1 MTRTGVWRR
10 FIDRTARKPE
20 GKWAIK
26 SYSNPRGHYRSF
38 RLIMESLQLND
49 NDVYCEIGCGGG
61 ALLNMA
67 MKKVKSGSAIDH
79 SDAMV
84 AVSMKNNR
92 PYVEQGRVE
101 IVQGNAERLPWESGT
116 FTACASANM
125 FFFVE
130 NPGAMLSEAF
140 RVLKP
145 GGRFCMA
152 TMGKSIIGKITF
164 GWLFSMRTYSNM
176 EMTSMLGSAGFS
188 NIKVTTTLALTQVCY
203 GEKPL

>member
-49 NDVYCEIGCGGG
+49 NDAYCEIGCGGG

-84 AVSMKNNR
+84 ALSIRNNR

-101 IVQGNAERLPWESGT
+101 IVQGNAERLRGSPARSRHAPAPTCSFLLKIPGPCFLKRSG
-116 FTACASANM
+116 F
-125 FFFVE
+125 
-130 NPGAMLSEAF
+130 
-140 RVLKP
+140 
-145 GGRFCMA
+145 
-152 TMGKSIIGKITF
+152 
-164 GWLFSMRTYSNM
+164 
-176 EMTSMLGSAGFS
+176 
-188 NIKVTTTLALTQVCY
+188 
-203 GEKPL
+203 